1 MLHHISFGLT
11 DLHRSVRFYDAV
23 LACRGYQRVWTDFAE
38 DDPDAAVGYG
48 DAGGGDNFALKLR
61 AGQQVIAGAGF
72 HLAFTAPTRSAV
84 DAFYAAA
91 LANGGLDNGPAGLR
105 PDYGDH
111 YYAAF
116 VLDPD
121 GHRIEAVLN
130 LPVAELFTGPQLE
143 PPAPIGCPC

>member
-1 MLHHISFGLT
+1 MLHHISFGVT
-11 DLHRSVRFYDAV
+11 DMHRSVRFYDAV
-23 LACRGYQRVWTDFAE
+23 LTSLGYQRVWTDFDE
-38 DDPDAAVGYG
+38 GDPDAAVGYG
-48 DAGGGDNFALKLR
+48 HAGGGDKFALKLR

-72 HLAFTAPTRSAV
+72 HLAFAAPNRAAV

-121 GHRIEAVLN
+121 GYRIEAVLN
-130 LPVAELFTGPQLE
+130 QPDDGTQS
-143 PPAPIGCPC
+143 GCHC

>member
-1 MLHHISFGLT
+1 MLHHISFGVT

-23 LACRGYQRVWTDFAE
+23 LTCLGYQRVWTDFDE
-38 DDPDAAVGYG
+38 GDPDAAVGYG
-48 DAGGGDNFALKLR
+48 HAGGGDKFALKLR
-61 AGQQVIAGAGF
+61 AGQQVVAGAGF
-72 HLAFTAPTRSAV
+72 HLAFAAPSQAAV

-91 LANGGLDNGPAGLR
+91 LANGGFDNGPAGLR

-121 GHRIEAVLN
+121 GYRIEAVLN
-130 LPVAELFTGPQLE
+130 QPDGETPS
-143 PPAPIGCPC
+143 GCQC

>member
-1 MLHHISFGLT
+1 LLHHISFGVT
-11 DLHRSVRFYDAV
+11 DLHRSMRFYDAV
-23 LACRGYQRVWTDFAE
+23 LTCLGYQRVWTDFAD

-48 DAGGGDNFALKLR
+48 QAGGGDKFALKLR

-72 HLAFTAPTRSAV
+72 HLAFAAPNRLAV

-91 LANGGLDNGPAGLR
+91 LANGGQDNGPAGLR
-105 PDYGDH
+105 PDYGGQ

-121 GHRIEAVLN
+121 GYRIEAVLN
-130 LPVAELFTGPQLE
+130 LPVAELLAMQHLE
-143 PPAPIGCPC
+143 QPAPIGCPC